1 MIDITDTIPW
11 EDVCFIDCETRSRVT
26 ENPAHGDITQTS
38 TRVYADNAW
47 PIVITWA
54 YGTEGKVKRWE
65 AVDVTRPPTREELPA
80 ELFEWDGYFAAW
92 NSAFDRA
99 ILDRSFGAGIK
110 AWLDMMA
117 HAAYNNLPL
126 NLDGAAKAVG
136 AGGKVQTGKSL
147 IKKFCSPDGMLPQDD
162 PTAWARFL
170 HYADVDIEQMQEVAM
185 SSLPVP
191 FAIWQ
196 ELWASERIND
206 RGLPIDIDMARGGAA
221 LAAEYGEQTNKR
233 VEEYTDGAL
242 YSVRQY
248 VKQREWVWDKVK
260 GNPFVAEHMIKA
272 QRDHPEKPGEK
283 EYKLKMDRPRITKL
297 IAALNTVDEEHGLTD
312 GEFAALQFLE
322 EREFG
327 ASAAPAKFAKM
338 LDMVRDD
345 GTLPNQYVFSGA
357 TQTGRYSSKG
367 VQVHNMTRSTVG
379 DIDAEENACL
389 DLIEGVSLQTF
400 EENYGNA
407 GKALSRLIRPTIVA
421 PKGKTMVWGD
431 WSNIEARALPW
442 LADATKRLEVFEKID
457 ADPEHTPDVYIQAAA
472 GMYNEDMHE
481 LFRGH
486 KAKEAHAKSQRQKGK
501 IAELALGFSG
511 GPGALQSMAANYGM
525 IFEAA
530 EAQDIVD
537 RWRKANAWAEKF
549 WDDVWAA
556 FLSAYENPGQNF
568 TAGKVTF
575 QGMDMGQR
583 WVAMF
588 LPDGRPIFYRNV
600 RSKSVP
606 VYDEFEEDKLIGRE
620 TKLAFDAG
628 GNEGTKYLWRGLV
641 VENMTQGI
649 CASILRRALVTC
661 EKPGLGFMP
670 VIAHTHDEIV
680 TMTDKRHAD
689 AAEAQLARVMMDKA
703 PWMEG
708 LPLGVDITT
717 HQWYSKAVED

>member
-11 EDVCFIDCETRSRVT
+11 SDVCFIDCETRSRET
-26 ENPAHGDITQTS
+26 ENPAHSDVTQTS
-38 TRVYADNAW
+38 TRVYAANAW

-54 YGTEGKVKRWE
+54 FDTTGKVKRWE
-65 AVDVTRPPTREELPA
+65 NPDVTKPPTTDMLPPEL
-80 ELFEWDGYFAAW
+80 LEWDGYFAAW

-99 ILDRSFGAGIK
+99 ILDQHIDAGIDG
-110 AWLDMMA
+110 WLDMMA

-136 AGGKVQTGKSL
+136 AGGKVQAGKSL
-147 IKKFCSPDGMLPQDD
+147 IKKFCSPNGALPQDE
-162 PTAWARFL
+162 PEAWDRFL
-170 HYADVDIEQMQEVAM
+170 NYADVDVEQMQEVAM

-191 FAIWQ
+191 FAVWE
-196 ELWASERIND
+196 ELWASEAIND
-206 RGLPIDIDMARGGAA
+206 RGLPIDVAMARGGAA
-221 LAAEYGEQTNKR
+221 LAAEYGEQTNER
-233 VEEYTDGAL
+233 VSEYTDGEL

-272 QRDHPEKPGEK
+272 QRTHPETGET

-297 IAALNTVDEEHGLTD
+297 IAALNTVDEKHGLTD

-322 EREFG
+322 EREYG

-338 LDMVRDD
+338 LDMVRPD

-379 DIDAEENACL
+379 DLDTEENACL
-389 DLIEGVSLQTF
+389 DLIDGIDLKTF
-400 EENYGNA
+400 EARYGNA

-421 PKGKTMVWGD
+421 PEDRTFVWGD

-442 LADATKRLEVFEKID
+442 LACATERLKVFEDID
-457 ADPEHTPDVYIQAAA
+457 ADPENTPDVYIQSAA
-472 GMYNEDMHE
+472 GMYHEDMHE

-525 IFEAA
+525 VFEAA

-537 RWRKANAWAEKF
+537 RWRRANAWAEKF
-549 WDDVWAA
+549 WDDAWAA
-556 FLSAYENPGQNF
+556 FLAAYENPGENF
-568 TAGKVTF
+568 TAGRLTF
-575 QGMDMGQR
+575 QGLDMGQR
-583 WVAMF
+583 WVIMF
-588 LPDGRPIFYRNV
+588 LPDGRPIMYRNV

-641 VENMTQGI
+641 IENATQGI

-661 EKPGLGFMP
+661 EKPGLDFMP
-670 VIAHTHDEIV
+670 VVAHTHDEVV
-680 TMTDKRHAD
+680 TMPRKTDTD
-689 AAEAQLARVMMDKA
+689 AAKARLAEVMMSKA
-703 PWMEG
+703 EWMEG
-708 LPLGVDITT
+708 LPLGVDIETNG
-717 HQWYSKAVED
+717 WYSKAVED